1 MFVSLTS
8 HAQTKVYQDLLLV
21 GRLHGGFERDFVTVV
36 VLSRVVPLMVAC
48 EQQTHF
54 RSSLLSLRKIER

>member
-36 VLSRVVPLMVAC
+36 VLSRVSVPLMGKYPV
-48 EQQTHF
+48 
-54 RSSLLSLRKIER
+54 ERTLTV

>member
-36 VLSRVVPLMVAC
+36 VLSRVVPLM
-48 EQQTHF
+48 
-54 RSSLLSLRKIER
+54 RKYPVERTLTV